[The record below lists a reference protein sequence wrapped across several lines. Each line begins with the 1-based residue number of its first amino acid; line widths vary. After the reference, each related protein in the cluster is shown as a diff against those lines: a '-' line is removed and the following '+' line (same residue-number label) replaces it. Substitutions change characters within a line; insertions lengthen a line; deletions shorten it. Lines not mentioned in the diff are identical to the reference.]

1 MSKAIVT
8 TGEPTI
14 NIPQLKRI
22 IRDDVIE
29 DGDVAFFYGEAGI
42 GKTYAIRQ
50 ACEAA
55 DAYLCEI
62 RLGQYDSVDL
72 RGFPGVDAL
81 NGTTCWYPPKTLP
94 IVGTPGWPTDKPI
107 VIFYDEATSATMPV
121 WAVMYQALQ
130 DGGIGEHKF
139 MPNVRQCAAGN
150 LDTDRGVVN
159 RTPAPVSNR
168 CINFRVALDVA
179 AWIKYMAT
187 LGTPPLYLAYHGWR
201 GKEGKNI
208 LLSWDPDA
216 AVQPKSYGSPRSW
229 ERAIRKHRKYAH
241 VDPDHAFL
249 AMAGSIGEGLALD
262 FRGFEQIFEKVLR
275 PEDIIKNPKGCKLP
289 DDESLI
295 YATAVSVSGA
305 MDLTNVKPL
314 HTFLTRLDPEY
325 VIMAWQLAVARN
337 PAIYMADEFLD
348 VSQRYKAI
356 FDATTKKAA

>member
-1 MSKAIVT
+1 M
-8 TGEPTI
+8 
-14 NIPQLKRI
+14 L
-22 IRDDVIE
+22 
-29 DGDVAFFYGEAGI
+29 
-42 GKTYAIRQ
+42 
-50 ACEAA
+50 
-55 DAYLCEI
+55 
-62 RLGQYDSVDL
+62 
-72 RGFPGVDAL
+72 
-81 NGTTCWYPPKTLP
+81 
-94 IVGTPGWPTDKPI
+94 
-107 VIFYDEATSATMPV
+107 
-121 WAVMYQALQ
+121 
-130 DGGIGEHKF
+130 
-139 MPNVRQCAAGN
+139 
-150 LDTDRGVVN
+150 
-159 RTPAPVSNR
+159 
-168 CINFRVALDVA
+168 FRS
-179 AWIKYMAT
+179 
-187 LGTPPLYLAYHGWR
+187 PPLYLAYHGWR

-241 VDPDHAFL
+241 TDPDHAFL

-262 FRGFEQIFEKVLR
+262 FRGFEQIYEKVLR

-305 MDLTNVKPL
+305 MDLTNTKPL